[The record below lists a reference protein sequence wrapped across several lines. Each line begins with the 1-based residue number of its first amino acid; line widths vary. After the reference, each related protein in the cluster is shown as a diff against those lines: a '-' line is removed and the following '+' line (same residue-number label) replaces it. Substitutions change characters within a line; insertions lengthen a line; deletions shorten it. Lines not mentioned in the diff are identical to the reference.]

1 MSVRGKHL
9 HVDCAS
15 GAAGDMML
23 GALLDLGV
31 PVEVVNDALDA
42 IGAGRQRLR
51 ITKVTKRGIAATDLK
66 VDTAGSLAGTASHT
80 HAAAP
85 SPAHATGD
93 HNAHHIVEEPLDDRD
108 VVGQGRRVPRDTM
121 LTPFGAA
128 LASDGRH
135 HRDTAL
141 TPVVDQAAV
150 APSSPLPR
158 AYDHARVAAL
168 RVEEPSVA
176 QAASS
181 PPLAGSA
188 RLRAY
193 DHAPSH
199 DASHLHTARPTH
211 GGHAHSHDGHAH
223 SHDAHSHDGHAHTH
237 GGHAHSHDAHLHEEH
252 SHSHSHDA
260 HSHSH
265 DPDRTHAH
273 YHYAD
278 IRARIASA
286 PLTTGTK
293 RRALDIFDRIARAE
307 ATIHGTSVESVSFH
321 EVGAIDSVVDVVGTA
336 AALDW
341 LDPAT
346 VTCTGVAMGH
356 GTITCAHG
364 VLPVPAPAALE
375 VLRAAK
381 GVMTDGGLPRELC
394 TPTGAAILAAT
405 VTSWKAAPAGTPLAI
420 GWGAGDAE
428 LADRANVLRAVV
440 IEPVGAATDSV
451 WQIDANLDDMSPEL
465 CGPAADAIFAAGALD
480 VWWTPITMKKGRPAL
495 TLSALAETG
504 AREAVIAAIL
514 RETTTIGVRY
524 AARERTVL
532 ARRSVEVATRYGVI
546 SVKLALQGEAVVNA
560 APEYEACAAA
570 AKAHGVPVK
579 LVFAA
584 ALAAYDALR

>member
-31 PVEVVNDALDA
+31 PVDVVGDALDA
-42 IGAGRQRLR
+42 IGAGRERLR
-51 ITKVTKRGIAATDLK
+51 VTKVTKRGIAATDLK
-66 VDTAGSLAGTASHT
+66 VETAGSLAGTERHDHGTPA
-80 HAAAP
+80 
-85 SPAHATGD
+85 AHATGD
-93 HNAHHIVEEPLDDRD
+93 HHAHHDSDEPADDRD
-108 VVGQGRRVPRDTM
+108 VLGQGRRAPRDTM
-121 LTPFGAA
+121 PTPFGA
-128 LASDGRH
+128 G
-135 HRDTAL
+135 
-141 TPVVDQAAV
+141 V
-150 APSSPLPR
+150 
-158 AYDHARVAAL
+158 
-168 RVEEPSVA
+168 RVEGPPQADRA
-176 QAASS
+176 QS
-181 PPLAGSA
+181 
-188 RLRAY
+188 RL
-193 DHAPSH
+193 PVS
-199 DASHLHTARPTH
+199 
-211 GGHAHSHDGHAH
+211 AHSHPPAYSHAARATAHAH
-223 SHDAHSHDGHAHTH
+223 GDDHHDHD
-237 GGHAHSHDAHLHEEH
+237 H
-252 SHSHSHDA
+252 SHSPAASPR
-260 HSHSH
+260 S
-265 DPDRTHAH
+265 HAH
-273 YHYAD
+273 YHYAE
-278 IRARIASA
+278 IRARIAGA
-286 PLTTGTK
+286 ALTAGTK

-307 ATIHGTSVESVSFH
+307 ATIHGTTVDSVAFH

-375 VLRAAK
+375 VLRDAK

-394 TPTGAAILAAT
+394 TPTGAAILAAS
-405 VTSWKAAPAGTPLAI
+405 VTSWTAAPAGTPLAI

-440 IEPVGAATDSV
+440 IETIGLATGAV

-465 CGPAADAIFAAGALD
+465 CGPAADAVFAAGALD

-495 TLSALAETG
+495 TLSALAE
-504 AREAVIAAIL
+504 ANVREAVIAAIL

-524 AARERTVL
+524 GLRERTML
-532 ARRSVEVATRYGVI
+532 ARQSTEVTTRYGAI
-546 SVKLALQGEAVVNA
+546 PIKLAMQGDVVLNA

-570 AKAHGVPVK
+570 AKVHGVPVK

-584 ALAAYDALR
+584 ALAAYDTQR